1 METVDPREVV
11 KAAFRLVEVLPPL
24 TFNISVYVAWN
35 EPAGL
40 VADIYTVRKN
50 NEGGFTV
57 FSENV
62 EPFTIHTYR
71 DFEIVLKKAVIEI
84 IDCSTHNPVN
94 DHLITQMTLFR
105 CEEQGCLDRRRHATS
120 KIQGAF
126 RKYKKTKARKN
137 WRKMLPVGIIA
148 GPVHRRA
155 TESANNPDRLAEL
168 GLFNDPEARAR
179 YFQPATSFGKR
190 KVCQNGALK
199 VVNSEIKYLKD

>member
-1 METVDPREVV
+1 METVDPRKVV
-11 KAAFRLVEVLPPL
+11 EAAFRMVEALPPL
-24 TFNISVYVAWN
+24 RFALSVYTIHD

-40 VADIYTVRKN
+40 LGYSYTIEKN
-50 NEGGFTV
+50 NEGNFTV

-62 EPFTIHTYR
+62 EPFTIHSYR
-71 DFEIVLKKAVIEI
+71 DFEIVLKKAVIET
-84 IDCSTHNPVN
+84 IDCYTVN
-94 DHLITQMTLFR
+94 DNVLTQMVLFR

-126 RKYKKTKARKN
+126 RKYKKTKKTKARKN

-155 TESANNPDRLAEL
+155 TESANNPDKLAEL

-179 YFQPATSFGKR
+179 YFQPSTSFGKR

-199 VVNSEIKYLKD
+199 VVNNEIKYLR